1 MATPEI
7 HVVTKIHDMI
17 TGDRQVTE
25 GYIASAFVIS

>member
-7 HVVTKIHDMI
+7 VTKIHDMI
-17 TGDRQVTE
+17 MNDRQVTE